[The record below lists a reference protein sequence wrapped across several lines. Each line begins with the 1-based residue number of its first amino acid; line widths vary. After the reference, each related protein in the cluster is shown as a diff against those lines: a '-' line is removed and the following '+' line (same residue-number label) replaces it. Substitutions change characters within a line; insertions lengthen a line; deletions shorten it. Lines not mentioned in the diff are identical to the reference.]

1 MDGKA
6 IILPVLLMAASACA
20 QTAARPIEPNG
31 PAKAPNSQSVY
42 AALRADL
49 PGADGVTVKDFTLER
64 EGATFHFDQGE
75 FYFYAPVEGRV
86 TGAVFVGRG
95 EFNLTV
101 RSATEQL
108 SLALLTKG
116 KAMEQDFTA
125 LAMRFT
131 DGTAEEIR
139 KASVGA
145 AGAQPGEVRGAAEDL
160 ANGFRKD
167 LRENLELRLLA
178 DVIGGGGKG
187 EFFLASYGMSGALS
201 GHNMLFIVDPEG
213 TFHAAPDQ
221 VELSTWNEDGLQP
234 WVSSLM
240 QNPEGDDLG
249 NSVQVTDERLD
260 VTFDPAGTMKA
271 SAETTMT
278 ALWDGVRVVRL
289 DLYPALRV
297 SGVYSESGVPLDFVQ
312 EDKDGD
318 ADFAVVLP
326 EPMKEGDRLRLL
338 TVYSGGDALH
348 ADGNDTFQLVPGAQD
363 RWYPSGEGG
372 VAEAVNFHMTF
383 HLPKNLQIV
392 ATGKQAGL
400 APEGDAMMRAV
411 WETDAP
417 VSVAGFNLGNFKTS
431 EDKLAAEGATL
442 DAYADVGLPDGY
454 RPLLQTAAAGNLSSV
469 QALKSELAQGKAA
482 MQIFSDNFG
491 KLPYGHVA
499 LAQQSACNY
508 GQSWPML
515 VSLPICGFWDA
526 TVQAQLG
533 LFDSTYWKQV
543 TPHEVSH
550 QWWGNLVQFYNYR
563 DQWMNEGFANYSAGV
578 YVKSTSTKPEDY
590 RDFWIEQKQNL
601 LQKNSQGVRPFDTG
615 PLTMGD
621 RVTNSKSGED
631 LYRVLMASKGA
642 YVVHMLEMLFWSPAF
657 GDKQFQQEMQK
668 FVRDYAGKLA
678 RTEDW
683 KAEMERSMPHWMDLQ
698 GNGKLD
704 WFFDEWVYGTELP
717 HYTISSDFTV
727 ASGMTSV
734 HLKLT
739 QSNVSNNFV
748 MLVPVYMQVK
758 DGEVKRMFNVVIHGN
773 STVDQTIP
781 LGKLPSPAKAML
793 INYNGDIL
801 SDND

>member
-1 MDGKA
+1 M
-6 IILPVLLMAASACA
+6 ISRQFFFPVLLMVASACA
-20 QTAARPIEPNG
+20 QTAAKPIEPNG
-31 PAKAPNSQSVY
+31 PAKAPNALKAY
-42 AALRADL
+42 AALRDDL

-101 RSATEQL
+101 RSATEQR

-116 KAMEQDFTA
+116 QAMEQNFTT

-139 KASVGA
+139 NASAGA
-145 AGAQPGEVRGAAEDL
+145 AGAPTGEVRGVAEDL
-160 ANGFRKD
+160 ANGFRKH
-167 LRENLELRLLA
+167 LRENLDLRLLV
-178 DVIGGGGKG
+178 DVTGGGGKG
-187 EFFLASYGMSGALS
+187 EFFLASYRMSGALS
-201 GHNMLFIVDPEG
+201 GQNMLFIVDPQG
-213 TFHAAPDQ
+213 SFHAAPDQ

-260 VTFDPAGTMKA
+260 VTFDLTGTMKT
-271 SAETTMT
+271 SAETTMA

-289 DLYPALRV
+289 NLSPALRV
-297 SGVYSESGVPLDFVQ
+297 SGVYGESGAPLDFVQ

-326 EPMKEGDRLRLL
+326 EPMKEGDTLRLL

-348 ADGNDTFQLVPGAQD
+348 ADGNDTFHLVPGAQD

-372 VAEAVNFHMTF
+372 VAAAVNFHMTF
-383 HLPKNLQIV
+383 HLPKNLQLV
-392 ATGKQAGL
+392 ATGKQVGL
-400 APEGDAMMRAV
+400 AAEGDAMMKAV

-417 VSVAGFNLGNFKTS
+417 VPAAGFYLGNFKTG
-431 EDKLAAEGATL
+431 EDKLAAEGTTV

-454 RPLLQTAAAGNLSSV
+454 RLLLQTAAVGNLSSV

-482 MQIFSDNFG
+482 MQIYSDNFG
-491 KLPYGHVA
+491 KLPYDHVA

-508 GQSWPML
+508 GQNWPML

-563 DQWMNEGFANYSAGV
+563 DQWMNEGLANYSAGV

-590 RDFWIEQKQNL
+590 RDFWKEQQKNL
-601 LQKNSQGVRPFDTG
+601 LQKNSQGVRPFDAG

-621 RVTNSKSGED
+621 RVSNSKSGED
-631 LYRVLMASKGA
+631 LYQVLMASKGA
-642 YVVHMLEMLFWSPAF
+642 YAVHMLEILFWSPAF
-657 GDKQFQQEMQK
+657 GDKPFDLSMQR
-668 FVRDYAGKLA
+668 FVREFTGKLA
-678 RTEDW
+678 RTEDF
-683 KAEMERSMPHWMDLQ
+683 KAAMERSMPHWMDLQ

-704 WFFDEWVYGTELP
+704 WFFNEYVYGTELP
-717 HYTISSDFTV
+717 HYTIGSDFTV
-727 ASGMTSV
+727 ANGITSV

-748 MLVPVYMQVK
+748 MLVPIYMEVK

-773 STVDQTIP
+773 STIDQTIP
-781 LGKLPSPAKAML
+781 LGKLPSPAKALL

-801 SDND
+801 SDN